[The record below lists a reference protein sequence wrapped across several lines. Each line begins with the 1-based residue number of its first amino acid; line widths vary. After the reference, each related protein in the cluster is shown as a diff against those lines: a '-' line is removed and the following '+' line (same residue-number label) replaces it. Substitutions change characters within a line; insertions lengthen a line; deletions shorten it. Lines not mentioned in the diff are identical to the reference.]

1 MGDRCSTIGADTPIP
16 THSDV
21 VPTNNPPGEILD
33 DPSADPAMVRR
44 MLRDIARSNR
54 WFGGRHA
61 VRWGLEHLFDRED
74 RGGHFVICDIGTGG
88 GDLPRD
94 AARWARGRGMTFATI
109 GLERIPAAAA
119 LARSTGMPM
128 VLGCASA
135 LPFAGRSVD
144 VVMVSQVAHHLS
156 RSEAA
161 ALFAAC
167 SRIARRGV
175 VIADLRPSHAYAL
188 AFKVGSRLLRMHPA
202 TRIDGITSIARG
214 FTTDALRELVAESGH
229 AAHVAAL
236 PFARVSAAWR
246 TNR

>member
-1 MGDRCSTIGADTPIP
+1 
-16 THSDV
+16 
-21 VPTNNPPGEILD
+21 
-33 DPSADPAMVRR
+33 MVRR
-44 MLRDIARSNR
+44 MLSDITRSNR
-54 WFGGRHA
+54 WFGGCRA
-61 VRWGLEHLFDRED
+61 VRWGLAQLFDSAD
-74 RGGHFVICDIGTGG
+74 RSGRFVICDIGTGA

-94 AARWARGRGMTFATI
+94 AARWARARGMSFTSI

-135 LPFAGRSVD
+135 LPFAPQSVD
-144 VVMVSQVAHHLS
+144 VVLVSQMAHHLE
-156 RSEAA
+156 RAQAA
-161 ALFAAC
+161 SLFAAC

-188 AFKVGSRLLRMHPA
+188 AFEVGARLLRMHPA

-214 FTTDALRELVAESGH
+214 FTTDALRDLVAESGH
-229 AAHVAAL
+229 AAQVAAL

-246 TNR
+246 TDR